1 MIFLIFFLI
10 LNTPLNQYRMNSKC
24 EQCMIRELNSLKEL
38 TKEELVR
45 ISHCKT
51 VKTIKKGEILFDEGE
66 YINGVFCIKSGVCK
80 ISKMSDNGREQIVH
94 LTQKGNLL
102 GERSLITN
110 ETANLK
116 ATALNDMEVCFIP
129 RNEIVKDLK
138 DNNNFSLDILK
149 RMAYSLK
156 NTDNAMVDLAQK
168 SVKQRMAITLLYLED
183 TFGVNENDAI
193 NITLNRN
200 DIAGIAGT
208 TIESTIRLLSTFK
221 KNGYIKLQN
230 KSIILLDKKNLKNLS
245 ENL

>member
-1 MIFLIFFLI
+1 MD
-10 LNTPLNQYRMNSKC
+10 SKC

-66 YINGVFCIKSGVCK
+66 HINGVFCIKSGVCK
-80 ISKMSDNGREQIVH
+80 VSKISQNGREQIVH
-94 LTQKGNLL
+94 LTKKGNLL
-102 GERSLITN
+102 GERSLISN

-129 RNEIVKDLK
+129 RNEIIKDLK
-138 DNNNFSLDILK
+138 DNSNFSFDFLK
-149 RMAYSLK
+149 RMANSLK
-156 NTDNAMVDLAQK
+156 NTDNALVDLAQK

-183 TFGVNENDAI
+183 TFGVNENGAI
-193 NITLNRN
+193 NIRLSRD
-200 DIAGIAGT
+200 DIAGIVGT
-208 TIESTIRLLSTFK
+208 SIESTIRLLSTFN

-230 KSIILLDKKNLKNLS
+230 KSIILLDKKCLKNLS
-245 ENL
+245 DNI